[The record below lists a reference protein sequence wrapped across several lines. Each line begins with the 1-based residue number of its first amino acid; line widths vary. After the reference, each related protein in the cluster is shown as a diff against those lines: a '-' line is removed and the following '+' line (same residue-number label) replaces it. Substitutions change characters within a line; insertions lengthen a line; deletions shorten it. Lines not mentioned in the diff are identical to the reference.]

1 MSGIVKAKK
10 ITNAEVL
17 RNMIELD
24 RVWSEEHDGEE
35 ILNENTR
42 NAIQDIL
49 NTSTDDEEINRKF
62 NKILRPVVLK

>member
-24 RVWSEEHDGEE
+24 KAWAEEHDGEE